1 MAKELVDSMDE
12 TDDLEPWMNAKIT
25 TAYVNLDD
33 VHSFIAYGDE
43 YSTDNNSEKEKGE
56 LGEAAGEIDTEEKA
70 QIAKMQTLIR
80 LGMLNIAELP
90 IALRVMKKLATDQQI
105 NVVEDRKM
113 LLKLLTELIELVT
126 EDDMVFRRV
135 KMNVQKS

>member
-1 MAKELVDSMDE
+1 
-12 TDDLEPWMNAKIT
+12 
-25 TAYVNLDD
+25 
-33 VHSFIAYGDE
+33 
-43 YSTDNNSEKEKGE
+43 
-56 LGEAAGEIDTEEKA
+56 
-70 QIAKMQTLIR
+70 MQTPIR

-90 IALRVMKKLATDQQI
+90 IALRVMKRLATDQQI